1 MIVKSRAV
9 LRFTLCVLLLTVV
22 SGCGGGGSQN
32 TTPPPPTV
40 TTPTVTLVSV
50 TGVTQTAATSGGNV
64 TSDGNATVTARG
76 VVWSANANPTTA
88 DSKTSDGTGT
98 GSFSSSI
105 AGLTRATTYHLRAY
119 ATNSSGTGYS
129 SDATFTTLP
138 DLPVVTTTAASGIS
152 SVAASAGGNVTDDG
166 GGTITARGVVWSTA
180 ANPTTADSKTSD
192 GTGTGS
198 FASSLTGLVAQTTYH
213 IRAYA
218 TNSGGTAYGSDVSF
232 TTLAPA
238 VPTVTLTSASSITK
252 STASA
257 GGTVTDDGGASVTAR
272 GVVWGA
278 SANPTTANSQ
288 TSDGTGK
295 GTFTSSLTGLTR
307 VTTYHL
313 RAYATNSVGTGY
325 SADAMF
331 TTLADLPTVT
341 TTATSSVARTT
352 ASAGGNVTDDGG
364 STITARGLV
373 WSASANPTT
382 ANTTIP
388 DNTGTTGS
396 FVSSITGLTASS
408 TYHIRAYATN
418 SIGTAYG
425 SDLSFTTEAPASLPT
440 VTTAALSSV
449 SGTTAQGGGSVTSDG
464 GDTITER
471 GLVWGTTNPPTTSD
485 NKITASG
492 TTGDFTA
499 AFSGLTVKTTY
510 YVRAYATNSAGTGY
524 GAVQTLATLNQ
535 YNLPASVGPLITNE
549 WMTFTWPYNA
559 YYPVDT
565 VDNGSINDGHVGNAC
580 GPTSL
585 AKTLGYWKVATGSG
599 KIDADDDSL
608 ANIHWTFDLSSMN
621 LDYTKI
627 PDVLAYTATK
637 DQYDQTAT
645 LFLAAG
651 AVGFTH
657 GIGGGSADDLYAA
670 VATYFNMSPAVH
682 IAEDWEYTATDWTHL
697 VEYELANG
705 RPVIVAGRTA
715 ASNDPWTGG
724 GSDGHWWN
732 VDGYNNQDQ
741 VHVTY
746 NFTDYSG
753 SAIAGY
759 FGTDSMGPVSFDNG
773 QWLAYVK
780 DHYAVLDFQPMVAA
794 TASPVVETEPAN
806 NPTATTARLSGSVV
820 GVGNASVTSRGFHVE
835 VVSGSSTPAF
845 DLLVHSGAGH
855 FLTTLTGL
863 TPGATYQV
871 KTFADTASQ
880 RFYGNAQQFTTLASG
895 AVPTEVMPLLPS
907 NWKVNTWPYNADMP
921 AYPMGPNG
929 YFYNEQGATVL
940 ARLLHYWRY
949 PANGVGVFDS
959 SQNWNGTPL
968 VLKVDLST
976 LNLDYTQMD
985 YAYNSTATTSEYGA
999 TAKLIAAAEIYGLGS
1014 TGTGNGNLRSPDPDA
1029 YVVPNLIAAW
1039 GLDPNLQMIKQ
1050 ENVTADQWAQL
1061 LKTEIAAGRPV
1072 LVQGRTTDSVAPGA
1086 SGYVNAGW
1094 FLVDGYNAAGQF
1106 HADYS
1111 GVNPS
1116 VPEAKGWY
1124 AASALGPS
1132 AGYTTYNRA
1141 FIGFKP
1147 ASN

>member
-1 MIVKSRAV
+1 
-9 LRFTLCVLLLTVV
+9 
-22 SGCGGGGSQN
+22 
-32 TTPPPPTV
+32 
-40 TTPTVTLVSV
+40 
-50 TGVTQTAATSGGNV
+50 
-64 TSDGNATVTARG
+64 VTARG

-524 GAVQTLATLNQ
+524 GAVQTIATLNK
-535 YNLPASVGPLITNE
+535 YNLPVSVTPMITNQ
-549 WMTFTWPYNA
+549 WLTYTLPYNA
-559 YYPVDT
+559 YYP
-565 VDNGSINDGHVGNAC
+565 SVGGVIGENTC
-580 GPTSL
+580 IPTSL
-585 AKTLGYWKVATGSG
+585 AKMLGYWKQPNGSG
-599 KIDADDDSL
+599 SINVTDGGGYHWVIDLSKMNINAGNLPDSL
-608 ANIHWTFDLSSMN
+608 PS
-621 LDYTKI
+621 
-627 PDVLAYTATK
+627 TATEA
-637 DQYDQTAT
+637 QYHDVAT

-651 AVGFTH
+651 AVVNGLAENLSYEDTV
-657 GIGGGSADDLYAA
+657 DE
-670 VATYFNMSPAVH
+670 YFAPHFLLSPAIHV
-682 IAEDWEYTATDWTHL
+682 ERQWEYSTDDWTHL
-697 VEYELANG
+697 LEWELSHGRPLMLTGQSPDSYDPWLGGGANG
-705 RPVIVAGRTA
+705 HA
-715 ASNDPWTGG
+715 
-724 GSDGHWWN
+724 WN
-732 VDGYNNQDQ
+732 ADGYDDQD
-741 VHVTY
+741 HIHATY
-746 NFTDYSG
+746 NYLDYSG
-753 SAIAGY
+753 NMIGGF
-759 FGTDSMGPVSFDNG
+759 FGTDTMGPYTYDNG
-773 QWLAYVK
+773 LWYGFNS
-780 DHYAVLDFQPMVAA
+780 DHYVTFGFQPLVPTTSDPVIETYPA
-794 TASPVVETEPAN
+794 TRLTQ
-806 NPTATTARLSGSVV
+806 TTAFLGGSLM
-820 GVGNASVTSRGFHVE
+820 GKGNATIASRGFHVE
-835 VVSGSSTPAF
+835 VISGSSASPF
-845 DLLVHSGAGH
+845 DLVAHSGEGH
-855 FLTTLTGL
+855 FVTTLIGL
-863 TPGATYQV
+863 TPGVTYQV
-871 KTFADTASQ
+871 KAYADTATQ
-880 RFYGNAQQFTTLASG
+880 RYYGEAQQFTTLASG
-895 AVPTEVMPLLPS
+895 SVPTEVMPLLPN
-907 NWKVNTWPYNADMP
+907 NWFVNTWPYNAGLP
-921 AYPMGPNG
+921 AYASGPGG

-968 VLKVDLST
+968 TLKVDLSA

-985 YAYNSTATTSEYGA
+985 YAYSSTATAAEYGE
-999 TAKLIAAAEIYGLGS
+999 TAKLIAAAEIYGFGT
-1014 TGTGNGNLRSPDPDA
+1014 TGTGNGNLRSSDLDA
-1029 YVVPNLIAAW
+1029 FVVPNLVAAW
-1039 GLDPNLQMIKQ
+1039 KLDSGLQIIKQ

-1072 LVQGRTTDSVAPGA
+1072 LVQGRTTDSVAPGV

-1111 GVNPS
+1111 GVNPG
-1116 VPEAKGWY
+1116 VPVAKGWY

>member
-40 TTPTVTLVSV
+40 TTPTVTLLSV

-152 SVAASAGGNVTDDG
+152 SIAASAGGNVTDDG
-166 GGTITARGVVWSTA
+166 GGTLTARGVVWSTA

-198 FASSLTGLVAQTTYH
+198 YASSLTGLAAQTTYH

-218 TNSGGTAYGSDVSF
+218 INSGGTAYGSDVSF

-257 GGTVTDDGGASVTAR
+257 GGNVTDDGGASVTAR
-272 GVVWGA
+272 GVVWGT
-278 SANPTTANSQ
+278 SANPTTANSL

-325 SADAMF
+325 SADSTF
-331 TTLADLPTVT
+331 TTLADLPTVI
-341 TTATSSVARTT
+341 TTAASSVARTT
-352 ASAGGNVTDDGG
+352 ATAGGNVTDDGG
-364 STITARGLV
+364 ATITARGLA
-373 WSASANPTT
+373 WSVSANPTT
-382 ANTTIP
+382 ANSIVP
-388 DNTGTTGS
+388 DSTGATGS

-425 SDLSFTTEAPASLPT
+425 SDLSFTTLAPASLPT
-440 VTTAALSSV
+440 VTTAALSGI

-485 NKITASG
+485 NKVIASG

-499 AFSGLTVKTTY
+499 ALSSLTVKTTY

-535 YNLPASVGPLITNE
+535 YGLPASVGPLITNQ
-549 WMTFTWPYNA
+549 WLDYTPPYND
-559 YYPVDT
+559 YYPSL
-565 VDNGSINDGHVGNAC
+565 NGTIGQAAC
-580 GPTSL
+580 GPTAI
-585 AKTLGYWKVATGSG
+585 AKIFGYWKQTNGNG
-599 KIDADDDSL
+599 NIDATDISGYHWVINL
-608 ANIHWTFDLSSMN
+608 NTMNI
-621 LDYTKI
+621 DYSKVY
-627 PDVLAYTATK
+627 DVLAADATQA
-637 DQYDQTAT
+637 QYDQTAKI
-645 LFLAAG
+645 FLAAG
-651 AVGFTH
+651 AVGNLN
-657 GIGGGSADDLYAA
+657 GIGGINFGDDFFSTVGGYL
-670 VATYFNMSPAVH
+670 NMSPAIH
-682 IAEDWEYTATDWTHL
+682 AEHDWEYTSDDWLHL
-697 VEYELANG
+697 VEYELAQG
-705 RPVIVAGRTA
+705 RPLMVAGRGPT
-715 ASNDPWTGG
+715 DPEPWQTGNV
-724 GSDGHWWN
+724 DGHWWT
-732 VDGYNNQDQ
+732 VDGYNAQDQ
-741 VHVTY
+741 IHATY

-753 SAIAGY
+753 SPIAG
-759 FGTDSMGPVSFDNG
+759 FFPLSGMGPITFDNG
-773 QWLAYVK
+773 IWAGYTGAHDV
-780 DHYAVLDFQPMVAA
+780 AFNFQPLVSAI
-794 TASPVVETEPAN
+794 SDPVVETEPAN
-806 NPTATTARLSGSVV
+806 NPTAETVRLQGAIV
-820 GVGNASVTSRGFHVE
+820 GEGNASVISRGFHVE
-835 VVSGSSTPAF
+835 VVSGASVQPF
-845 DLLVHSGAGH
+845 DVGVGSGAGH
-855 FLTTLTGL
+855 FITTLTGL
-863 TPGATYQV
+863 SPAATYTV
-871 KTFADTASQ
+871 KAYGDTTSK
-880 RFYGNAQQFTTLASG
+880 RFYGEAQQFTTLASTT
-895 AVPTEVMPLLPS
+895 VPAEVMPLLPN
-907 NWKVNTWPYNADMP
+907 NWFVNTWPYNAGLP
-921 AYPMGPNG
+921 AYASGPGG

-949 PANGVGVFDS
+949 PANGVGVFDA

-968 VLKVDLST
+968 TLKVYLSA

-985 YAYNSTATTSEYGA
+985 YAYSSTATAAEYGE
-999 TAKLIAAAEIYGLGS
+999 TAKLIAAAEIYGFGT
-1014 TGTGNGNLRSPDPDA
+1014 TGTGNGNLRSSDLDA
-1029 YVVPNLIAAW
+1029 FVVPNLVAAW
-1039 GLDPNLQMIKQ
+1039 KLDSGLQIIKQ

-1072 LVQGRTTDSVAPGA
+1072 LVQGRTTDSVAPGV

-1106 HADYS
+1106 HADYA
-1111 GVNPS
+1111 GVNLG
-1116 VPEAKGWY
+1116 VPVAKGWY
-1124 AASALGPS
+1124 AASALGP
-1132 AGYTTYNRA
+1132 AQGYTAYNRA
-1141 FIGFKP
+1141 LIGFKP
-1147 ASN
+1147 AGI